1 MRPEL
6 TSFLSLLS
14 LASLATALSENNEL
28 YNNLLE
34 VVERAQPGVR
44 PMMVEQELTPN
55 RVPYLNTFQQ
65 RQQVQAGHGGH
76 HPYGLDILGLRSQEK
91 TNQQLRPTLES
102 LSSYAA
108 SQGKTVSTPEDL
120 LTMCCQ
126 YPACYDPLYEL
137 CIDTCRKCE
146 TVYPVTS
153 WLPCPPLLNIP
164 DCTSPNLSY
173 RGPLPLVCYPDIG
186 PFGNILPLDI
196 INTASQTFAGQTAGA
211 RGGPSGKP
219 GQAYRQAIRQTNRKL
234 CSDQGICHSEPSSS
248 GSLWG

>member
-28 YNNLLE
+28 YNDLLEEVAGEGEVVSNVLE

-44 PMMVEQELTPN
+44 PMKVEQELTPN

-65 RQQVQAGHGGH
+65 RQQVQGGHGGH
-76 HPYGLDILGLRSQEK
+76 HPYGLDILGLRSQEN

-102 LSSYAA
+102 LSSYATA
-108 SQGKTVSTPEDL
+108 QGKTVSTPEDL

-173 RGPLPLVCYPDIG
+173 MVSITPHTSL
-186 PFGNILPLDI
+186 
-196 INTASQTFAGQTAGA
+196 
-211 RGGPSGKP
+211 
-219 GQAYRQAIRQTNRKL
+219 L
-234 CSDQGICHSEPSSS
+234 CNS
-248 GSLWG
+248 

>member
-1 MRPEL
+1 MRPQL
-6 TSFLSLLS
+6 TSFLAFSLLS
-14 LASLATALSENNEL
+14 LSSLATGLSENNEL
-28 YNNLLE
+28 YNDLLEEVAGEGEVVSNVLE

-44 PMMVEQELTPN
+44 PIMVEQQQPQ
-55 RVPYLNTFQQ
+55 PYLNTFQQ

-102 LSSYAA
+102 LSSYATA
-108 SQGKTVSTPEDL
+108 QGKTVSTPEDL

-173 RGPLPLVCYPDIG
+173 MV
-186 PFGNILPLDI
+186 
-196 INTASQTFAGQTAGA
+196 
-211 RGGPSGKP
+211 
-219 GQAYRQAIRQTNRKL
+219 
-234 CSDQGICHSEPSSS
+234 SEELSVI
-248 GSLWG
+248 

>member
-28 YNNLLE
+28 YNELEEEVAAEGEVVSNVLE

-44 PMMVEQELTPN
+44 PLMVEQELTPN

-65 RQQVQAGHGGH
+65 RQQVHSGPSGHPH
-76 HPYGLDILGLRSQEK
+76 HPYGLDILGLRSQEPS
-91 TNQQLRPTLES
+91 NQQLRPTLES
-102 LSSYAA
+102 LSSYATA
-108 SQGKTVSTPEDL
+108 QGKTVSTPEDL

-173 RGPLPLVCYPDIG
+173 MVR
-186 PFGNILPLDI
+186 
-196 INTASQTFAGQTAGA
+196 
-211 RGGPSGKP
+211 
-219 GQAYRQAIRQTNRKL
+219 
-234 CSDQGICHSEPSSS
+234 
-248 GSLWG
+248 